1 MIIYP
6 IISFFQQ
13 YYFLVHSFSSKI
25 ILIDLTLTKV
35 FSIKVILIMK
45 MMEEKLKIDKI
56 SKGTVI
62 DHIDAGY
69 ALTILGLTG
78 LDESKNLITIGV
90 NVSSKKYQTKD
101 MIKIENVFLNETQ
114 MQQISILSPNA
125 SISLIENYKVIE
137 KKKVK
142 IPKIIKK
149 LILCVNQTCI
159 SNSDEP
165 INSEFLV
172 LEEKPLKIQCV
183 YCERIYKLEEIVFTS
198 KEKKEKIV
206 KQRIQL

>member
-1 MIIYP
+1 
-6 IISFFQQ
+6 
-13 YYFLVHSFSSKI
+13 
-25 ILIDLTLTKV
+25 
-35 FSIKVILIMK
+35 MK

-69 ALTILGLTG
+69 ALTIVGLTG

-101 MIKIENVFLNETQ
+101 IIKIENVFLNETQ

>member
-1 MIIYP
+1 MIYEIRFTATWYTSDSNELRS
-6 IISFFQQ
+6 IS
-13 YYFLVHSFSSKI
+13 
-25 ILIDLTLTKV
+25 
-35 FSIKVILIMK
+35 
-45 MMEEKLKIDKI
+45 
-56 SKGTVI
+56 
-62 DHIDAGY
+62 
-69 ALTILGLTG
+69 
-78 LDESKNLITIGV
+78 
-90 NVSSKKYQTKD
+90 TKD
-101 MIKIENVFLNETQ
+101 IIKIENVFLNETQ

-125 SISLIENYKVIE
+125 SISLIENYNVIE

-165 INSEFLV
+165 IDTEFIV

>member
-1 MIIYP
+1 
-6 IISFFQQ
+6 
-13 YYFLVHSFSSKI
+13 
-25 ILIDLTLTKV
+25 
-35 FSIKVILIMK
+35 MK
-45 MMEEKLKIDKI
+45 MMEEKLKIVKI

-69 ALTILGLTG
+69 ALTILNLTG
-78 LDESKNLITIGV
+78 LDEVKNLITIGV
-90 NVSSKKYQTKD
+90 NVSSKKFNTKD
-101 MIKIENVFLNETQ
+101 IIKIENVFLNEIQ

-125 SISLIENYKVIE
+125 TISLIENNNVIE

-142 IPKIIKK
+142 LPNIIIK

-165 INSEFLV
+165 ISTEFKV

-206 KQRIQL
+206 KQRFLL

>member
-1 MIIYP
+1 M
-6 IISFFQQ
+6 
-13 YYFLVHSFSSKI
+13 L
-25 ILIDLTLTKV
+25 
-35 FSIKVILIMK
+35 
-45 MMEEKLKIDKI
+45 EEKLKIDKI

-69 ALTILGLTG
+69 ALTILNLTN
-78 LDESKNLITIGV
+78 LDDSKNLMTIGV
-90 NVSSKKYQTKD
+90 NVPSKKYHTKD
-101 MIKIENVFLNETQ
+101 IIKIEGVFLNETQ

-125 SISLIENYKVIE
+125 TISLIENYKLIE

-142 IPKIIKK
+142 LPSVIKK

-159 SNSDEP
+159 SNSEKEP
-165 INSEFLV
+165 VFSEFLV

-183 YCERIYKLEEIVFTS
+183 YCNRIYKLDEIIFSS
-198 KEKKEKIV
+198 KEKKEKKV

>member
-1 MIIYP
+1 
-6 IISFFQQ
+6 
-13 YYFLVHSFSSKI
+13 
-25 ILIDLTLTKV
+25 
-35 FSIKVILIMK
+35 MK

-69 ALTILGLTG
+69 ALTILNLTG

-90 NVSSKKYQTKD
+90 NVYSKKYQTKD
-101 MIKIENVFLNETQ
+101 IIKIENVFLNETQ

-125 SISLIENYKVIE
+125 NISLIENFKVIE

-142 IPKIIKK
+142 LPKIIKK

-159 SNSDEP
+159 SNSEKEP
-165 INSEFLV
+165 IDSEFLV
-172 LEEKPLKIQCV
+172 LEEKPLKIQCI
-183 YCERIYKLEEIVFTS
+183 YCERIYKLDEIVFTS
-198 KEKKEKIV
+198 KEKTEKIL
-206 KQRIQL
+206 KQRIRL

>member
-1 MIIYP
+1 
-6 IISFFQQ
+6 
-13 YYFLVHSFSSKI
+13 
-25 ILIDLTLTKV
+25 
-35 FSIKVILIMK
+35 MK
-45 MMEEKLKIDKI
+45 MMEEKLKIVKI

-69 ALTILGLTG
+69 ALTILNLTG
-78 LDESKNLITIGV
+78 LDEVKNLITIGV
-90 NVSSKKYQTKD
+90 NVSSKKYNTKD
-101 MIKIENVFLNETQ
+101 IIKIENVFLNETQ

-125 SISLIENYKVIE
+125 TISLIESNNVIE

-142 IPKIIKK
+142 LPNIIKK

-165 INSEFLV
+165 ISTEFMV
-172 LEEKPLKIQCV
+172 LEEKPLKIQCI

-206 KQRIQL
+206 KQRILL

>member
-1 MIIYP
+1 
-6 IISFFQQ
+6 
-13 YYFLVHSFSSKI
+13 
-25 ILIDLTLTKV
+25 
-35 FSIKVILIMK
+35 
-45 MMEEKLKIDKI
+45 MMEEKLKIVKI
-56 SKGTVI
+56 TKGTVI

-69 ALTILGLTG
+69 ALTILNLTG
-78 LDESKNLITIGV
+78 LDEAKNLITIGV
-90 NVSSKKYQTKD
+90 NVSSKKYNTKD
-101 MIKIENVFLNETQ
+101 IIKIENVFLNETQ

-125 SISLIENYKVIE
+125 NISLIENNNVIE

-142 IPKIIKK
+142 LPKIIKK

-165 INSEFLV
+165 ISTEFKV
-172 LEEKPLKIQCV
+172 LEEKPLKIQCI

-206 KQRIQL
+206 KQRILL